1 MAYDDPNI
9 TPRDADIEAH
19 REKMHQELL
28 AVERTAS
35 N

>member
-1 MAYDDPNI
+1 MTYDDPNI

-19 REKMHQELL
+19 RDKIHQDYC